1 MITLST
7 THEERP
13 VAVLD
18 GSQVSNFRDLI
29 DHHLRMPFL
38 FARNP
43 HESEA
48 AAGVDAW
55 LGARG

>member
-1 MITLST
+1 MST